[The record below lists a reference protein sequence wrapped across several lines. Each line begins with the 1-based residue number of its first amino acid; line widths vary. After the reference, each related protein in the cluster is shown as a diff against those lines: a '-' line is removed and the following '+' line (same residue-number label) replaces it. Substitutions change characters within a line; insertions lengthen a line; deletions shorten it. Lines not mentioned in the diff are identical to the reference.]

1 MGKMD
6 HVQIPQATSGRRTSV
21 TDTRGRVL
29 GDLRISV
36 TDRCNLRC
44 RYCMPKELF
53 GEAFKFMPRSEL
65 LTFEEIARIA
75 RCVVGLGVTK
85 IRLTGGEPLVR
96 RNLEDL
102 VAAIADIGGTDIALT
117 TNGVLLTDEKARALK
132 AAGLHRI
139 TVSLDA
145 LEPDVFQYMSGSTV
159 EPARILAAIN
169 AASAAGLNP
178 VKVNM
183 VVQRGV
189 NEKSILPMAEHFRGT
204 GHILRFIEFMDVG
217 TSNRWQMKDV
227 VTADEIRQLID
238 DKWPLERVPRRH
250 LGEVAQRYRYRDGG
264 GDIGLIASVTQ
275 PFCGACTRLRLS
287 ADGKFYTCL
296 FAPLGHDLRAAMRA
310 GISDGEIEDRIA
322 AIWAG
327 RSDRYSELRAGA
339 DHAEAKR
346 PEMWQIGG

>member
-189 NEKSILPMAEHFRGT
+189 KDKSILPMAEHFRGT
-204 GHILRFIEFMDVG
+204 GHILRSEEH
-217 TSNRWQMKDV
+217 T
-227 VTADEIRQLID
+227 
-238 DKWPLERVPRRH
+238 
-250 LGEVAQRYRYRDGG
+250 
-264 GDIGLIASVTQ
+264 
-275 PFCGACTRLRLS
+275 
-287 ADGKFYTCL
+287 
-296 FAPLGHDLRAAMRA
+296 
-310 GISDGEIEDRIA
+310 
-322 AIWAG
+322 
-327 RSDRYSELRAGA
+327 SELQSPLNLVCRLLL
-339 DHAEAKR
+339 EKKKTNRKR
-346 PEMWQIGG
+346 